1 MKERTMNGMPI
12 QEVWKKLRAEFPP
25 EDVKCHPS
33 TRMEYVSVEKIE
45 ERLNA
50 VVGMENWNFFAD
62 PPQLCKFGPQ
72 DYESCVVSGRLVL
85 YDDDRVPIV
94 RSTCGA
100 SDVIYPKDSDRP
112 TSVAN
117 ALDSAVQDVFKRCA
131 KRFGIAKKEKNAAHT
146 DSGKSR
152 TGAEKLMK
160 VTFLEPFRALPRG
173 GAKAKVAYGERS
185 VEMVI
190 WTKQWEMLQK
200 RYGEKFRIGGKL
212 NEITFIGEEK
222 VYRGT
227 NQLEFIRLPNK
238 DEKGKGA
245 A

>member
-1 MKERTMNGMPI
+1 MKERTMNGIPI
-12 QEVWKKLRAEFPP
+12 QEVWKRLGAEFPS
-25 EDVKCHPS
+25 EDVKRHPS
-33 TRMEYVSVEKIE
+33 TNMEYVSVEKIE

-50 VVGMENWNFFAD
+50 VVGMGNWNFFSD
-62 PPQLCKFGPQ
+62 PPQICRLGP
-72 DYESCVVSGRLVL
+72 DNYESCVVSGRLVL

-100 SDVIYPKDSDRP
+100 SDVIYPKDSNRP

-131 KRFGIAKKEKNAAHT
+131 KRFGIAKKEKNAGHA
-146 DSGKSR
+146 DRGKTQANS
-152 TGAEKLMK
+152 EKLMK
-160 VTFLEPFRALPRG
+160 VTFLEPFRALPKG
-173 GAKAKVAYGERS
+173 GAKAKVSYGEKAI
-185 VEMVI
+185 EMVI

-200 RYGEKFRIGGKL
+200 KYGSSFQIGGKL
-212 NEITFIGEEK
+212 NEITFYGAEK

-227 NQLEFIRLPNK
+227 GQLEFIRLPDNNGN
-238 DEKGKGA
+238 GKGA